1 MKAKWNGIERRK
13 LLREQAESIVENLLA
28 DRNQP
33 VEILMHELLVH
44 KVELEMQNE
53 ELRRANIEMEEARD
67 HYKNLYELAPISY
80 IIINRKGL
88 INSINLTGAA
98 LLGVD
103 RGKLINCRFS
113 TFVADVDKDRWHCL
127 FMSMAKLAEG
137 AQLGFNLQMKRSDG
151 FQFSGYLR
159 CLHKETFNELPML
172 EVALTDLTQH
182 TITTESS

>member
-67 HYKNLYELAPISY
+67 HYKNLYELAPIGY
-80 IIINRKGL
+80 VMINGQGL
-88 INSINLTGAA
+88 INAINLTGSTAGCGSRQA
-98 LLGVD
+98 DQSPLLDV
-103 RGKLINCRFS
+103 CR
-113 TFVADVDKDRWHCL
+113 
-127 FMSMAKLAEG
+127 
-137 AQLGFNLQMKRSDG
+137 
-151 FQFSGYLR
+151 
-159 CLHKETFNELPML
+159 
-172 EVALTDLTQH
+172 
-182 TITTESS
+182 